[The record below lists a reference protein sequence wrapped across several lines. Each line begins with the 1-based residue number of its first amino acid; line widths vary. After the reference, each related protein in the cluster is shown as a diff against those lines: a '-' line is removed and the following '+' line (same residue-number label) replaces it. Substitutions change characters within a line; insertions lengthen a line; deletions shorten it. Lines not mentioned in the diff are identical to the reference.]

1 MSKRRSNQNDGPL
14 FRPAEF
20 REMKAD
26 PTYTSGPAARH
37 PRNPIASVHLGVIRD
52 VAAATRSAGATGAG
66 VQPLHSDTAQRA
78 NRRRAAAKLE
88 REAVSRASQDQARQR
103 LAGLRKG
110 RARRPESLTGRIV
123 AVLRAADRWLTTREL
138 IDILNDP
145 ARTPPTASTR
155 TIRGSDVAACLAGY
169 CKEGA
174 VLARPI
180 AEGSRLLEWRWAAF
194 EAADAAA
201 EAADAEAAEAAA

>member
-1 MSKRRSNQNDGPL
+1 MSNRRPNQNDGPL
-14 FRPAEF
+14 FRPVEF

-37 PRNPIASVHLGVIRD
+37 PRSPIESVHLGVIRD
-52 VAAATRSAGATGAG
+52 VTAATRSAGATGAG

-78 NRRRAAAKLE
+78 NRRRAAAAKLE
-88 REAVSRASQDQARQR
+88 REAVSRASQDQARRR

-123 AVLRAADRWLTTREL
+123 AILRAADRWLTTREL

-145 ARTPPTASTR
+145 ACTPPTASTR
-155 TIRGSDVAACLAGY
+155 TIRGGDIASSMEGY
-169 CKEGA
+169 RREGA

-180 AEGSRLLEWRWAAF
+180 AEGVRLLEWRWAAL
-194 EAADAAA
+194 A
-201 EAADAEAAEAAA
+201 AADAEAAA